1 MMRRE
6 ADSLGILELPAHSLF
21 GVQTQRAVDNFRITG
36 LPIARHD
43 HLIRALAMVKR
54 AAAEANRQLG
64 LLTGDIADT
73 IRMACDEVIAGGH
86 RDAFPVDVLQGG
98 AGTSTNMNMNEVV
111 ANLALRKLG
120 HVPGDYAVI
129 HPNDHVNLS
138 QSTNDAYPTAARLS
152 LLFAEETLST
162 AIADL
167 ADTFDAKG
175 ADFAHV
181 LKLGRTQL
189 QDAVPMTAGQELTAF
204 AVTLREDIARLKE
217 TVGLF
222 REINLGGTAIGT
234 GLNAP
239 PLYSDI
245 AIAELSRL
253 SGHELVRA
261 QNLIEA
267 TWDMG
272 AFVLFSGML
281 KRLAVK
287 LSKIANDLRLLS
299 SGPRGGLG
307 EIRLPA
313 MQPGSSIMPGKINP
327 VIPEAVSMVCYQVI
341 GHDTA
346 ITFAAEAGQLQLNA
360 FEPLIV
366 HNLHDGIA
374 MLANAA
380 RMLRER
386 CVEGLSV
393 DATQCRK
400 HLDHST
406 ALVTALVPRL
416 GYVRS
421 ADIAKE
427 ALRRGATLRDVAE
440 EMGGL
445 SLEEFDRLTEPTRLV
460 NDAV

>member
-6 ADSLGILELPAHSLF
+6 ADSLGVLEIPADSLF
-21 GVQTQRAVDNFRITG
+21 GVQTQRAIDNFPITG
-36 LPIARHD
+36 TPIARHD

-54 AAAEANRQLG
+54 AAAEANHKLG
-64 LLTGDIADT
+64 LLSDDIAKA
-73 IRMACDEVIAGGH
+73 IKAACDEVIAGGH

-98 AGTSTNMNMNEVV
+98 AGTSTNMNMNEVI
-111 ANLALRKLG
+111 ANLALQRLG
-120 HVPGDYAVI
+120 RAPGDYAAL

-152 LLFAEETLST
+152 LLFAEADLST
-162 AIADL
+162 AIAEL
-167 ADTFDAKG
+167 ADAFEAKG
-175 ADFAHV
+175 ADTANI

-239 PLYSDI
+239 PAYSEL
-245 AIAELSRL
+245 AIVELSRL

-307 EIRLPA
+307 EIKLPP
-313 MQPGSSIMPGKINP
+313 MQPGSSIMPGKVNP
-327 VIPEAVSMVCYQVI
+327 VIPEAVSMVCYQII

-366 HNLHDGIA
+366 HNLHDGIS
-374 MLANAA
+374 MLAAAA

-393 DATQCRK
+393 DATQCLK

-416 GYVRS
+416 GYARS

-427 ALRRGATLRDVAE
+427 ALKRGATLRDIAE
-440 EMGGL
+440 ELGGL
-445 SLEEFDRLTEPTRLV
+445 SLEEFDRLTERARLV
-460 NDAV
+460 DGVA

>member
-6 ADSLGILELPAHSLF
+6 ADSLGVLEIPADSLF
-21 GVQTQRAVDNFRITG
+21 GVQTQRAIDNFRITG
-36 LPIARHD
+36 MPIARHD

-54 AAAEANRQLG
+54 AAAEANRKLG
-64 LLTGDIADT
+64 LLGDGIADA
-73 IRMACDEVIAGGH
+73 IQWACDEVIAGGH
-86 RDAFPVDVLQGG
+86 REAFPVDVLQGG
-98 AGTSTNMNMNEVV
+98 AGTSTNMNMNEVI
-111 ANLALRKLG
+111 ANLALQKLG
-120 HVPGDYAVI
+120 RAPGDYAAL

-152 LLFAEETLST
+152 LLFAEAGLSA
-162 AIADL
+162 AIAEL
-167 ADTFDAKG
+167 ADAFEAKG
-175 ADFAHV
+175 AETAHI

-239 PLYSDI
+239 PAYSGL

-253 SGHELVRA
+253 SGHALVRA

-307 EIRLPA
+307 EIKLPA
-313 MQPGSSIMPGKINP
+313 MQPGSSIMPGKVNP
-327 VIPEAVSMVCYQVI
+327 VIPEAVSMVCYQII

-366 HNLHDGIA
+366 HNLHDGIS
-374 MLANAA
+374 MFAA
-380 RMLRER
+380 AAHMLRER
-386 CVEGLSV
+386 CVEGLRV
-393 DATQCRK
+393 DATQCLK

-416 GYVRS
+416 GYARS

-427 ALRRGATLRDVAE
+427 ALERGATLRDIAE
-440 EMGGL
+440 ELGGL
-445 SLEEFDRLTEPTRLV
+445 SRQDFDQLTDPMRLA
-460 NDAV
+460 NGAA

>member
-6 ADSLGILELPAHSLF
+6 ADSLGVLEIPADSLF
-21 GVQTQRAVDNFRITG
+21 GVQTLRAIDNFRITG
-36 LPIARHD
+36 TPIARHD
-43 HLIRALAMVKR
+43 PLIRALAMVKR
-54 AAAEANRQLG
+54 AATEANRKLG
-64 LLTGDIADT
+64 LLGDDIADA
-73 IRMACDEVIAGGH
+73 IQWACDAVIAGGH

-98 AGTSTNMNMNEVV
+98 AGTSTNMNMNEVI

-120 HVPGDYAVI
+120 QAPGDYAVV

-162 AIADL
+162 AIAEL
-167 ADTFDAKG
+167 ADAFETKG

-239 PLYSDI
+239 PFYSEL

-253 SGHELVRA
+253 SGHEMVRA

-313 MQPGSSIMPGKINP
+313 MQPGSSIMPGKVNP

-374 MLANAA
+374 MLANATN
-380 RMLRER
+380 MLRER

-393 DATQCRK
+393 DAAQCLR

-406 ALVTALVPRL
+406 ALATALVPRL

-427 ALRRGATLRDVAE
+427 ALKRGTTLRDVAE
-440 EMGGL
+440 ELGGL
-445 SLEEFDRLTEPTRLV
+445 SLEEFDKLTESAHLV
-460 NDAV
+460 NGAI